1 MIPESIFSIDMNKRL
16 DDKINASITQLLE
29 SVGKY
34 EYSVSD
40 LTEKV
45 NSEETLEEY
54 IRDTENHFGLPR
66 KELTSMSSAK
76 LTAYVGYLDTF
87 WEV

>member
-1 MIPESIFSIDMNKRL
+1 MIPESVFSIDMNKRL
-16 DDKINASITQLLE
+16 DDKINDSITQLLE
-29 SVGKY
+29 SVGEY

-54 IRDTENHFGLPR
+54 IWDTENHFGLPR
-66 KELTSMSSAK
+66 KELTSMSSAE